1 VASDQFLCPV
11 RSVRITRHSSRR
23 FGFLEPLFFRLE
35 QATRKQRTLVPSLDT
50 AFRFRFAGCE
60 AEQPTRRALLS
71 ASRRLPLAAVDVPRL
86 ASRPGRKRGRETKRG
101 EEGSRWSLPA
111 RRQRRAALAF
121 SLSGPPQHREVGR
134 GFFRFRRHSSGLGMV
149 RHHASCWHSCRM
161 KGPGSWKGPVGMTEN
176 SIYLQKHRG
185 Q

>member
-71 ASRRLPLAAVDVPRL
+71 ASRRLLLLRWGAASCFPARKEEG
-86 ASRPGRKRGRETKRG
+86 PGNKTRGRG
-101 EEGSRWSLPA
+101 LPLVA
-111 RRQRRAALAF
+111 ACAQAASGCLGVFVVRAAPT
-121 SLSGPPQHREVGR
+121 S
-134 GFFRFRRHSSGLGMV
+134 
-149 RHHASCWHSCRM
+149 
-161 KGPGSWKGPVGMTEN
+161 
-176 SIYLQKHRG
+176 
-185 Q
+185 